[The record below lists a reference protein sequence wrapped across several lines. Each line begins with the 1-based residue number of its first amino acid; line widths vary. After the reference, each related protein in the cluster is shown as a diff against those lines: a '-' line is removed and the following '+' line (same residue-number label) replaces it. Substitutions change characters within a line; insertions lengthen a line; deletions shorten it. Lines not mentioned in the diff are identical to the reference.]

1 MPATELK
8 RSESDKILGGVCSG
22 LAKTYG
28 WDLTITRIV
37 TAVIVLGT
45 GVGPVLYVLAWLLL
59 PSDSGKVIAQ
69 QAAEQGKAWYD
80 DQKAKREQGQQ
91 NSGPNDIYRGDDLR

>member
-28 WDLTITRIV
+28 WDLNVTRIAA
-37 TAVIVLGT
+37 AVIVLCT
-45 GVGPVLYVLAWLLL
+45 GIGPVLYILAWLLL
-59 PSDSGKVIAQ
+59 PSDSGNVIAQ

-80 DQKAKREQGQQ
+80 DKKAKKQQ
-91 NSGPNDIYRGDDLR
+91 PGSGPNENIYRGDDLR